1 MALLVGAMESVRLH
15 LRTGSDVNA
24 VDEKGRSPLILA
36 ATRGRLDLCRFL
48 LEEGADP
55 GIRDHEG
62 NDALAVAQA
71 RGQSEIATMLAIA
84 ETSAGKT
91 HTVGVVGENPDA
103 GFPPI
108 LSAGDD
114 MIDLS
119 VWQEDI
125 ERPPPQ
131 DDPTCADDAAA
142 LQRLISRHVPID
154 RDADWDDVEIDLP
167 EPDDLIRRRTPLS
180 VEEQRALRLLLVEAL
195 RDGRIHEG
203 RILGILPAPDVDGDP
218 DASSLETG
226 LRFVLSELGIEID
239 DDQQAP
245 DVLLAAD
252 EDDEDDEDDEERY
265 GDAAAEALA
274 FLHRFQSKD
283 TDPFFLYVKN
293 LPKDRLTRDDEIALG
308 ETIEQGMLEVLS
320 AVTASPSALAKLL
333 ADAEAVLR
341 GDLPARTMVGAGPG
355 GDDTDADE
363 TVDESEDDGP
373 SGEGPDVDS
382 AVSLLPGEVSV
393 DLRAITEGCRR
404 ASQDR
409 VELVA
414 RLYAADLAPDYL
426 AQLQRIASEDEVAG
440 HLRDCIKAGLDKVE
454 KARGRLV
461 DSNLKLVIW
470 VAKKIGG
477 LTLMDRI
484 QEGNIGLV
492 RAAERFDHRRGVKF
506 STYAVW
512 WIRQAITR
520 AVADAASTIRLPVHI
535 QETLR
540 KIARARGQIYSKTG
554 HEPDAGQIATLFG
567 LPLERVAKLLGV
579 PEEPVG
585 LEGEE
590 AARIQNIAD
599 ETVLTPEEI
608 LSVAELQKLVKR
620 QVDILEEKE
629 RDIICRR
636 FGIESDE
643 QTLEE
648 IGQYYGLTRERI
660 RQIEVKAMKKLA
672 HPARIKQLQSIR

>member
-1 MALLVGAMESVRLH
+1 MALLFGAMESVRLH
-15 LRTGSDVNA
+15 LRSGSDVNA

-55 GIRDHEG
+55 AIRDHEG
-62 NDALAVAQA
+62 NDALAVAQG
-71 RGQSEIATMLAIA
+71 RGQSEIATMLAVA

-108 LSAGDD
+108 LSTGDD

-125 ERPPPQ
+125 ERPPPR
-131 DDPTCADDAAA
+131 DDPTCSDDAAV

-154 RDADWDDVEIDLP
+154 RDADWDDVDIDLP
-167 EPDDLIRRRTPLS
+167 EPDDLILRRTPLS

-203 RILGILPAPDVDGDP
+203 RITSILPAPDGEGDP
-218 DASSLETG
+218 DASSLEAG
-226 LRFVLSELGIEID
+226 LRLVLSDLSVEID
-239 DDQQAP
+239 DDPQAP

-252 EDDEDDEDDEERY
+252 EDDEEVY

-274 FLHRFQSKD
+274 FLRRYQSSD
-283 TDPFFLYVKN
+283 ADPFSFYVKS

-320 AVTASPSALAKLL
+320 AVTASPSVVAKLL
-333 ADAEAVLR
+333 TDAEAVLR
-341 GDLPARTMVGAGPG
+341 GDLSVRTMVGAGPG
-355 GDDTDADE
+355 GDDTDSDD
-363 TVDESEDDGP
+363 TVDESEDEGQ
-373 SGEGPDVDS
+373 SGEEPDVES
-382 AVSLLPGEVSV
+382 AVSPLPGDVSV
-393 DLRAITEGCRR
+393 YLRAITEGCRR
-404 ASQDR
+404 AVQDR
-409 VELVA
+409 VELVE
-414 RLYAADLAPDYL
+414 RLYEADLAPDYF

-440 HLRDCIKAGLDKVE
+440 HLWDRIEAGLDKME
-454 KARGRLV
+454 KARRRLV
-461 DSNLKLVIW
+461 DANLKLVIW
-470 VAKKIGG
+470 VARKIGG

-484 QEGNIGLV
+484 QEGNIGLI
-492 RAAERFDHRRGVKF
+492 RAAERFDHRRGTKF

-520 AVADAASTIRLPVHI
+520 AVADAATTIRLPVHI

-540 KIARARGQIYSKTG
+540 KITRARGKIYSKTG
-554 HEPDAGQIATLFG
+554 HEPNAGQIATVFG
-567 LPLERVAKLLGV
+567 LTLERVTKLLKV

-585 LEGEE
+585 LEAED

-599 ETVLTPEEI
+599 ETVRTPEEI
-608 LSVAELQKLVKR
+608 LSVAELQKLVRR
-620 QVDILEEKE
+620 QVDILPVKE

-648 IGQYYGLTRERI
+648 IGQCYGLTRERI
-660 RQIEVKAMKKLA
+660 RQVEAKAMKKLS
-672 HPARIKQLQSIR
+672 HPGRIKRLQAIR